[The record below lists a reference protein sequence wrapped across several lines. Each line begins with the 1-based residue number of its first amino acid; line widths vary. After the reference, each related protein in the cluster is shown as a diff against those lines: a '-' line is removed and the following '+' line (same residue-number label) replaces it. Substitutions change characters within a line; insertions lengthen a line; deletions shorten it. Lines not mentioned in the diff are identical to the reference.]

1 MERVVDFASSTIS
14 CDDTA
19 AAVSSPSPSP
29 LIRSKRR
36 LARMCGAV
44 FLRSATVAVVVS
56 RFGCC
61 GISAPRFLSVIF
73 RIFISGTTRDLKNP
87 PDACMSVTSVGQACV
102 ANIAS
107 SVVVVLVVVCCCEH
121 AECVLPGIHSSPILC
136 APSHPMASAA
146 SCASF
151 SVAYICIIIVGIDSI
166 IVSSLRDSTTMPP
179 VVVEVLLRSTA
190 TNTAAVKIATTMFF
204 ICVRLL

>member
-14 CDDTA
+14 CDTA

-61 GISAPRFLSVIF
+61 GISAPRFVSVIL
-73 RIFISGTTRDLKNP
+73 RVFISGTTRDLKNP

-107 SVVVVLVVVCCCEH
+107 SVVVVVVLVVVSNAVGSPMISPIEESNAVPFIIVVVVICCAYTPLLLLTRASTSAIGTVIAVAIVVSCCC
-121 AECVLPGIHSSPILC
+121 G
-136 APSHPMASAA
+136 
-146 SCASF
+146 F
-151 SVAYICIIIVGIDSI
+151 
-166 IVSSLRDSTTMPP
+166 
-179 VVVEVLLRSTA
+179 VE
-190 TNTAAVKIATTMFF
+190 
-204 ICVRLL
+204 